1 MKRTKDEVQE
11 EAGRI
16 LSLHADRGIVA
27 MATGTGKSKVAINKI
42 IDYHGDNVDLRVL
55 IVVPTEKLRDQNWK
69 DEFYK
74 WGESFLWNNNVERSC
89 YASISKMEGE
99 AYDLVILDECHNIT
113 PNNSSFF
120 KNNTVG
126 SVIGLTATPPT
137 DRIKQEVLKQL
148 NLHVIYQVTLD
159 QAVEWGLVSPYEI
172 TVIYTTLD
180 TVRKNIPAGNKEKPF
195 KQTEMDAYHY
205 LTREINKISPSNT
218 NPKMLAKRQT
228 FIMKRMRFIYNLLT
242 KTEAAKFI
250 LSKLIGEN
258 ERTLIFAGN
267 IAQAET
273 LCTDFFHSETN
284 DEKYNLFLQESINVL
299 SSVRSLNE
307 GQNIPNL
314 DNALIVQLNSN
325 ELHTIQRIGRV
336 VRYRNG
342 HIAKVFII
350 CAKGTVDEK
359 WLASAISDLDHSNIT
374 YQNFSQLKMSYD

>member
-16 LSLHADRGIVA
+16 LSLNADHGIIA

-42 IDYHGDNVDLRVL
+42 VEHYKNNTDLRVL

-69 DEFYK
+69 DEFIK
-74 WGESFLWNNNVERSC
+74 WNQSFLWDNNVERSC

-99 AYDLVILDECHNIT
+99 VYDLIILDECHNIT

-120 KNNTVG
+120 KNNTVS

-137 DRIKQEVLKQL
+137 DRVKHEVLKQL
-148 NLHVIYQVTLD
+148 NLHVLYRVTLD
-159 QAVEWGLVSPYEI
+159 EAVEWGLVSPYEI

-180 TVRKNIPAGNKEKPF
+180 SVRKNIRAGNKKKPF
-195 KQTEMDAYHY
+195 MQTEMAAYWY
-205 LTREINKISPSNT
+205 LTKKINEIPYDSSN
-218 NPKMLAKRQT
+218 PVLLAKRQAL
-228 FIMKRMRFIYNLLT
+228 IMKRMRFIYNLNS
-242 KTEAAKFI
+242 KTEAARFI
-250 LSKLIGEN
+250 LSKLIKEG
-258 ERTLIFAGN
+258 ERTLIFAGD
-267 IAQAET
+267 IPQAEA
-273 LCTDFFHSETN
+273 LCPDFFHSKTN
-284 DEKYNLFLQESINVL
+284 DEKYNLFLQEEINVL

-325 ELHTIQRIGRV
+325 ELHTIQRIGRT
-336 VRYRNG
+336 VRHRDG
-342 HIAKVFII
+342 HKAKIFII

-359 WLASAISDLDHSNIT
+359 WLASAISELDHSNII
-374 YQNFSQLKMSYD
+374 YHNFSQLKMSYD